1 MFKKIVQW
9 FVMFLICH
17 FHHHQAE
24 EADWVGLPMPMAV
37 EKAEKELEE
46 NTFITPLKD
55 LYVADMVSKFVL
67 REATEAK
74 AKS

>member
-1 MFKKIVQW
+1 
-9 FVMFLICH
+9 
-17 FHHHQAE
+17 
-24 EADWVGLPMPMAV
+24 MPMAV

-46 NTFITPLKD
+46 NTLITPLKD